1 MHAYVKFTD
10 GVHLILPTSL
20 VKKFT
25 PRDAAD
31 FDATRLYEAYWVSD
45 SGEGEDEDFYNANVI
60 LLGESL
66 DDLLKKMQLKRY
78 PIPRI
83 LDGSATQK
91 QPARK
96 HVQDLGR
103 KEKKNRKEIG
113 KRSRLDDIAADFK
126 KKQKTQETR
135 AAPQEDRILRHLLQE
150 KEGKIKRLQK
160 ELAEEQAHSRRLGLA
175 LAMKIAASE
184 PQWRRPG
191 TSSEEHLLAEP
202 PSFEGIELLEDSP
215 SRLVEEV
222 PKSPV
227 PSTSYTGN
235 LSGAEKSTD
244 EPSLG
249 RAPFPSA
256 DQQPGNLSGAEKSTD
271 QPSLGR
277 APLPSADQQP
287 GFLLPEPALPCAGP
301 APPVLIEGD
310 GMVHLGSGLKVAKL
324 KLDDLV
330 SKLPEQ
336 RFIKDLSRTIY
347 STAELCAR
355 SVTGEPSRRFLKE
368 GAKGKLPVTPAK
380 MMALASGL
388 MYYERAKKP
397 EAERRPILELQTV
410 VRDILKDFL
419 PDVAR
424 QGRRRVAPKE

>member
-1 MHAYVKFTD
+1 M
-10 GVHLILPTSL
+10 LPTSTRPGCTRPTGFQIPA
-20 VKKFT
+20 KAKMRTSTT
-25 PRDAAD
+25 PTLSFWA
-31 FDATRLYEAYWVSD
+31 
-45 SGEGEDEDFYNANVI
+45 
-60 LLGESL
+60 SL

-150 KEGKIKRLQK
+150 KESKIKRLQK

-244 EPSLG
+244 
-249 RAPFPSA
+249 
-256 DQQPGNLSGAEKSTD
+256 

-310 GMVHLGSGLKVAKL
+310 GMVHLGSGLKVPKL

-336 RFIKDLSRTIY
+336 RFVKDLSRTIY

-380 MMALASGL
+380 MMALGSGL

-397 EAERRPILELQTV
+397 EPERRPILELQTV

>member
-1 MHAYVKFTD
+1 M
-10 GVHLILPTSL
+10 LPTSTRPGCTRPTGFQIPA
-20 VKKFT
+20 KAKMRTSTT
-25 PRDAAD
+25 PTLSFWA
-31 FDATRLYEAYWVSD
+31 
-45 SGEGEDEDFYNANVI
+45 
-60 LLGESL
+60 SL

-175 LAMKIAASE
+175 LAMKIGVHASLSYYELSLLKKGAIITCIAVQFLLGFSEAASE

-244 EPSLG
+244 
-249 RAPFPSA
+249 
-256 DQQPGNLSGAEKSTD
+256 

-310 GMVHLGSGLKVAKL
+310 GMVHLGSGLKVPKL

-336 RFIKDLSRTIY
+336 RFVKDLSRTIY

-397 EAERRPILELQTV
+397 EPERRPILELQTV

>member
-160 ELAEEQAHSRRLGLA
+160 ELAQEQAHSRRLGLA
-175 LAMKIAASE
+175 LAMKIEAASE

-227 PSTSYTGN
+227 PSTSYT
-235 LSGAEKSTD
+235 
-244 EPSLG
+244 
-249 RAPFPSA
+249 
-256 DQQPGNLSGAEKSTD
+256 GNLSGAEKSTD

-336 RFIKDLSRTIY
+336 RFVKDLSRTIY

>member
-1 MHAYVKFTD
+1 
-10 GVHLILPTSL
+10 
-20 VKKFT
+20 
-25 PRDAAD
+25 
-31 FDATRLYEAYWVSD
+31 
-45 SGEGEDEDFYNANVI
+45 
-60 LLGESL
+60 
-66 DDLLKKMQLKRY
+66 MQLKRY

-150 KEGKIKRLQK
+150 KESKIKRLQK

-175 LAMKIAASE
+175 LAMKIEAASE

-244 EPSLG
+244 
-249 RAPFPSA
+249 
-256 DQQPGNLSGAEKSTD
+256 

-310 GMVHLGSGLKVAKL
+310 GMVHLGSGLKVPKL

-336 RFIKDLSRTIY
+336 RFVKDLSRTIY

-380 MMALASGL
+380 MMALGSGL

-397 EAERRPILELQTV
+397 EPERRPILELQTV

>member
-60 LLGESL
+60 LLGESF
-66 DDLLKKMQLKRY
+66 DDFLKKMQLKRY

-103 KEKKNRKEIG
+103 KEKKNRKETG
-113 KRSRLDDIAADFK
+113 KRSRLDDIAADYK
-126 KKQKTQETR
+126 KKRKTQETR
-135 AAPQEDRILRHLLQE
+135 AALQEDRILRHLLQE

-160 ELAEEQAHSRRLGLA
+160 ELAEEKAHRRRPCLA

-184 PQWRRPG
+184 PQWGRPG

-202 PSFEGIELLEDSP
+202 PSFEGFELLEDSP

-227 PSTSYTGN
+227 PSTLYTDKWGPQ
-235 LSGAEKSTD
+235 S
-244 EPSLG
+244 PPR
-249 RAPFPSA
+249 RAGG
-256 DQQPGNLSGAEKSTD
+256 DL
-271 QPSLGR
+271 
-277 APLPSADQQP
+277 
-287 GFLLPEPALPCAGP
+287 
-301 APPVLIEGD
+301 GD
-310 GMVHLGSGLKVAKL
+310 GGTMHECKH
-324 KLDDLV
+324 
-330 SKLPEQ
+330 
-336 RFIKDLSRTIY
+336 
-347 STAELCAR
+347 
-355 SVTGEPSRRFLKE
+355 GE
-368 GAKGKLPVTPAK
+368 
-380 MMALASGL
+380 AS
-388 MYYERAKKP
+388 
-397 EAERRPILELQTV
+397 
-410 VRDILKDFL
+410 
-419 PDVAR
+419 
-424 QGRRRVAPKE
+424 

>member
-1 MHAYVKFTD
+1 M
-10 GVHLILPTSL
+10 LPTSTRPGCTRPTGFQIPA
-20 VKKFT
+20 KAKMRTSTT
-25 PRDAAD
+25 PTLSFWA
-31 FDATRLYEAYWVSD
+31 
-45 SGEGEDEDFYNANVI
+45 
-60 LLGESL
+60 SL

-150 KEGKIKRLQK
+150 KESKIKRLQK

-175 LAMKIAASE
+175 LAMKIEAASE

-244 EPSLG
+244 
-249 RAPFPSA
+249 
-256 DQQPGNLSGAEKSTD
+256 

-310 GMVHLGSGLKVAKL
+310 GMVHLGSGLKVPKL

-336 RFIKDLSRTIY
+336 RFVKDLSRTIY

-380 MMALASGL
+380 MMALGSGL

-397 EAERRPILELQTV
+397 EPERRPILELQTV

>member
-135 AAPQEDRILRHLLQE
+135 PAPQEDRILRHLLQE

-175 LAMKIAASE
+175 LAMKIEAASE

-202 PSFEGIELLEDSP
+202 PSFEGIELLGKILVYKFISSFDHAYPCIKFCLEDSP

-227 PSTSYTGN
+227 PSTSYTG
-235 LSGAEKSTD
+235 K
-244 EPSLG
+244 
-249 RAPFPSA
+249 F
-256 DQQPGNLSGAEKSTD
+256 
-271 QPSLGR
+271 
-277 APLPSADQQP
+277 
-287 GFLLPEPALPCAGP
+287 
-301 APPVLIEGD
+301 
-310 GMVHLGSGLKVAKL
+310 
-324 KLDDLV
+324 
-330 SKLPEQ
+330 
-336 RFIKDLSRTIY
+336 
-347 STAELCAR
+347 
-355 SVTGEPSRRFLKE
+355 
-368 GAKGKLPVTPAK
+368 
-380 MMALASGL
+380 
-388 MYYERAKKP
+388 
-397 EAERRPILELQTV
+397 
-410 VRDILKDFL
+410 
-419 PDVAR
+419 
-424 QGRRRVAPKE
+424 